1 MVTRREIE
9 LKLNVGS
16 ANVDKLVAAPILTGV
31 SSRKQ
36 AQTSTYFDTP
46 EQALRTAGLSLRIR
60 TIGKRR
66 IQTVKAESVSAVG
79 MFARPEWEM
88 SITRNRPVIDD
99 GDGNPLHSLIGAH
112 DLRRLAPIFR
122 IVVTRQTFDIRQDG
136 TRIELV
142 IDQGEIVANCQTAPV
157 CEVELELKEG
167 SPASVFALARTLDAV
182 APLQLSALSKS
193 QSGYRMFDANGG
205 LPIRWTPLLLSGETT
220 TSEGFEAIAL
230 ACIRQFRLNQLILT
244 QTKCAEAL
252 HQARVAL
259 RRLRSTLLIFEA
271 LVIDYRLKHLL
282 AELRWVTREL
292 DRARNIDVLLVR
304 VTEANAQVPL
314 QIARA
319 HAYATVSAALVSSR
333 LRTLMLDLVEWI
345 TIGSWRT
352 ERSNHLVDHKLGTFA
367 VVALDACRRDVQ
379 RRGRYWKRLDD
390 KGRHRLRIQAKKL
403 RYAVDF
409 FGMLFPNK
417 KAALRHQPFLE
428 ALRALQTHLGDMNDR
443 VVGAALLTELGLPGV
458 TVGNTGKGTLRKS
471 SSILKDAR
479 ADYDTLIHLKPF
491 WR

>member
-1 MVTRREIE
+1 MITRREVE
-9 LKLNVGS
+9 LKLNIGS
-16 ANVDKLVAAPILTGV
+16 ANVDKLVAAPVLTSV

-66 IQTVKAESVSAVG
+66 IQTLKAESVSAAG
-79 MFARPEWEM
+79 MFARAEWEM
-88 SITRNRPVIDD
+88 PITSNRPVIDE
-99 GDGNPLHSLIGAH
+99 GDCNPLQSLIAAH
-112 DLRRLAPIFR
+112 DLRRLEPIFR
-122 IVVTRQTFDIRQDG
+122 IAVTRQTFDIPQDG
-136 TRIELV
+136 ARIELV
-142 IDQGEIVANCQTAPV
+142 IDQGEIVADSQTAPV
-157 CEVELELKEG
+157 CEVELELKQG
-167 SPASVFALARTLDAV
+167 SPASIFALARALDAV

-193 QSGYRMFDANGG
+193 QNGYRMLDANGG
-205 LPIRWTPLLLSGETT
+205 LPVRWTPLPLSGETT

-230 ACIRQFRLNQLILT
+230 ACIRQFRLNQSILT
-244 QTKCAEAL
+244 QNKCAEAL

-259 RRLRSTLLIFEA
+259 RRLRSTLLIFEV
-271 LVIDYRLKHLL
+271 LVTDSRLRHLL
-282 AELRWVTREL
+282 AELRWVAREL
-292 DRARNIDVLLVR
+292 DRARNLDVLLVR
-304 VTEANAQVPL
+304 VTEANAQIAL
-314 QIARA
+314 QIARE
-319 HAYATVSAALVSSR
+319 HAYATASAALASSR

-352 ERSNHLVDHKLGTFA
+352 ERSNRFIDHKLATFA

-379 RRGRYWKRLDD
+379 RRGRHWKHLDD

-428 ALRALQTHLGDMNDR
+428 ALRALQAHLGDMNDR
-443 VVGAALLTELGLPGV
+443 IVGAALLTELGLPDV
-458 TVGNTGKGTLRKS
+458 TVGNTGKAKLRKS

-479 ADYDTLIHLKPF
+479 ADYDILTDLKPF

>member
-1 MVTRREIE
+1 
-9 LKLNVGS
+9 
-16 ANVDKLVAAPILTGV
+16 
-31 SSRKQ
+31 
-36 AQTSTYFDTP
+36 
-46 EQALRTAGLSLRIR
+46 
-60 TIGKRR
+60 
-66 IQTVKAESVSAVG
+66 
-79 MFARPEWEM
+79 
-88 SITRNRPVIDD
+88 
-99 GDGNPLHSLIGAH
+99 
-112 DLRRLAPIFR
+112 
-122 IVVTRQTFDIRQDG
+122 
-136 TRIELV
+136 
-142 IDQGEIVANCQTAPV
+142 
-157 CEVELELKEG
+157 
-167 SPASVFALARTLDAV
+167 
-182 APLQLSALSKS
+182 
-193 QSGYRMFDANGG
+193 
-205 LPIRWTPLLLSGETT
+205 
-220 TSEGFEAIAL
+220 
-230 ACIRQFRLNQLILT
+230 
-244 QTKCAEAL
+244 
-252 HQARVAL
+252 
-259 RRLRSTLLIFEA
+259 
-271 LVIDYRLKHLL
+271 LL

-319 HAYATVSAALVSSR
+319 HAYTTVSAALVSSR

-379 RRGRYWKRLDD
+379 RRGRHWKRLDD

-443 VVGAALLTELGLPGV
+443 VVGAALLAELGLPGV

-479 ADYDTLIHLKPF
+479 AVYDTLIHLKPF

>member
-16 ANVDKLVAAPILTGV
+16 ANVDKLVAAPVLTGV

-66 IQTVKAESVSAVG
+66 IQTVKAESVSAAG

-99 GDGNPLHSLIGAH
+99 GDGNPLHSLIAAH
-112 DLRRLAPIFR
+112 DLRRLQPIFR
-122 IVVTRQTFDIRQDG
+122 IVVTRQTFDIREDG

-193 QSGYRMFDANGG
+193 QSGYRMFDANRG

-271 LVIDYRLKHLL
+271 LVIDYRSKHLL

-292 DRARNIDVLLVR
+292 DRSRNIDVLLVR

-314 QIARA
+314 QNART
-319 HAYATVSAALVSSR
+319 HAYATASAALVSSR
-333 LRTLMLDLVEWI
+333 FRTLMLDLVEWI

-367 VVALDACRRDVQ
+367 AVALDACRRDVK
-379 RRGRYWKRLDD
+379 RRGRHWKHLDD
-390 KGRHRLRIQAKKL
+390 KSRHRLRIQAKKL

-409 FGMLFPNK
+409 FGMLFPHK